1 MTEFVRETDQASYP
15 FQITLDSASL
25 PHPKTGL
32 SLALRRCRSLIG
44 AVTMP
49 ETLPQSSRSAFGET
63 SHPVLLG
70 PAHPHPFGSH
80 DAGVILLSA
89 PTRILH
95 MNGRARVLMASFG
108 DAHGLWPNLA
118 PESMPA
124 ILVEFCQE
132 IMGELARRAQGGEWE
147 QLEIH
152 RVCYMTTPP
161 LLLRGFGIPVSAD
174 RVPRMILLLQPHS
187 SLG

>member
-1 MTEFVRETDQASYP
+1 
-15 FQITLDSASL
+15 
-25 PHPKTGL
+25 
-32 SLALRRCRSLIG
+32 
-44 AVTMP
+44 MP
-49 ETLPQSSRSAFGET
+49 GTIPQSSRSAFGET
-63 SHPVLLG
+63 SHPV
-70 PAHPHPFGSH
+70 PHPSSVLAPAQPHQFGSH

-95 MNGRARVLMASFG
+95 MNGRARALMASFG

-118 PESMPA
+118 PESMPT

-132 IMGELARRAQGGEWE
+132 IMGELDRRAQGGEWE
-147 QLEIH
+147 QFEMH

-174 RVPRMILLLQPHS
+174 RVPRMILLLQPYS
-187 SLG
+187 PLG